1 MLEEIKVDK
10 IEDIY
15 LIEENKKSYFN
26 ISKNNAYETMTLF
39 FRGQADYSW
48 ILEPSIKR
56 DKKYSEFDVLK
67 NFNSNNENLFTYI
80 ARCQH
85 YNKKTRFLDFS
96 TNIDV
101 ALFFACYDE
110 EYNDMDAA
118 LFVCPYIP
126 RKINWCDTII
136 ISELSLLK
144 AEMTVG
150 DFADELFAKYGQIR
164 QKFEDTTKL
173 STAIVSW
180 LDHGFIVLPDNY
192 EYEKLEEKNKR
203 IVAQQGAFFIC
214 GNKTKK
220 PLDSLH
226 RTSSFASSNIILP
239 DIEDVPDTI
248 NNSRHVT
255 KIKISSV
262 LKKDIIKYLD
272 NKGINIKKLLCD

>member
-1 MLEEIKVDK
+1 MLEEIKIDK

-15 LIEENKKSYFN
+15 LVEESKKNYFN
-26 ISKNNAYETMTLF
+26 ISKNKSYETMTLF

-56 DKKYSEFDVLK
+56 NKENLEFDVLK
-67 NFNSNNENLFTYI
+67 DFDLNKEDLFEYI

-101 ALFFACYDE
+101 ALFFACYEE
-110 EYNDMDAA
+110 EYNDIDAA

-126 RKINWCDTII
+126 RKMDWCDTII

-144 AEMTVG
+144 SNITVG
-150 DFADELFAKYGQIR
+150 DFADELFDKYSQIR
-164 QKFEDTTKL
+164 QKFEDTTSL

-180 LDHGFIVLPDNY
+180 LDHGFIVLPDNK
-192 EYEKLEEKNKR
+192 EYEKLEEKNRR
-203 IVAQQGAFFIC
+203 IVVQQGAFFIC
-214 GNKTKK
+214 GNKTQKT
-220 PLDSLH
+220 LDSLH
-226 RTSSFASSNIILP
+226 RISSFAPRNIILP
-239 DIEDVPDTI
+239 NIENVPTTI
-248 NNSRHVT
+248 NNSSHVT
-255 KIKISSV
+255 KIKIPSI

-272 NKGINIKKLLCD
+272 NKGIDFKRLLCD